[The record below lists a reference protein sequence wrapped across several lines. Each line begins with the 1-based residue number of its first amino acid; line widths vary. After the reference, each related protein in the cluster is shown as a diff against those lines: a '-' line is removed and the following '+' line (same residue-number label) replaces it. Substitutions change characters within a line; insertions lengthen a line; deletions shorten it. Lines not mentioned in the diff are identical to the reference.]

1 MYKFWYLHLRAPID
15 AQLAYTGGPN
25 EYIVMV
31 FSWSH
36 GQRSSA
42 GPMDSSSSAGPMDSS
57 SGGLMDYQGSL
68 GLYGLSK
75 EALNSVDFSGK
86 FSSERRFG
94 VLWSKFILKKLDN

>member
-1 MYKFWYLHLRAPID
+1 
-15 AQLAYTGGPN
+15 
-25 EYIVMV
+25 MV

-75 EALNSVDFSGK
+75 EALNSVDYIQWK
-86 FSSERRFG
+86 FSSERRFD